1 MLFRSGVVSRYM
13 HEPRSGHMDAVHRIL
28 RYLKGTPGKGLWFQA
43 NGHLTIDGYSDAD
56 WASCLDDRRSTSG
69 YCVFVGGNL
78 IAWRSKK
85 QAVVSRS
92 TAEAEYRALS
102 LGLSEM
108 LWVRNLL
115 SELKVLKEG
124 QLNVWCDNK
133 SAICIANNPVQHD
146 RTKHIEIDRF
156 FIKEKLDAG
165 IIKIDH
171 VSTGQQIAD
180 CLTKG
185 LAPKDCDRAS
195 DKMGMIDIYHPS

>member
-1 MLFRSGVVSRYM
+1 M
-13 HEPRSGHMDAVHRIL
+13 
-28 RYLKGTPGKGLWFQA
+28 
-43 NGHLTIDGYSDAD
+43 
-56 WASCLDDRRSTSG
+56 
-69 YCVFVGGNL
+69 

-102 LGLSEM
+102 QGLSEM

-115 SELKVLKEG
+115 SELKILKEG

-133 SAICIANNPVQHD
+133 SAICIANNPVQHN

-165 IIKIDH
+165 IIKINY
-171 VSTGQQIAD
+171 VSQGSKLLIV
-180 CLTKG
+180 
-185 LAPKDCDRAS
+185 
-195 DKMGMIDIYHPS
+195 